1 MRIVDARGKEPEKYP
16 LSEKNRTGVSDPK
29 PTVLPENSCG
39 KPHQNQKQNQREL
52 IFLRA
57 GCRTR
62 ARTRHTTALAK
73 SRRLDTSLGTA
84 ARASKRAERE

>member
-1 MRIVDARGKEPEKYP
+1 MSERGSLTQSRRCCLKILAANHTKTKNKT
-16 LSEKNRTGVSDPK
+16 SESF
-29 PTVLPENSCG
+29 
-39 KPHQNQKQNQREL
+39 